1 MKSSAHDVMERQG
14 KSTSVETVELMCEI
28 IEKQNKIIRDQEII
42 IGELGGL
49 ALEEEICEAYYLIH
63 DELGL

>member
-1 MKSSAHDVMERQG
+1 MKSSPHDARERLS
-14 KSTSVETVELMCEI
+14 KVATVETVELMCEI
-28 IEKQNKIIRDQEII
+28 IEKQNKIIRDQEIV

-49 ALEEEICEAYYLIH
+49 ALEEEICEVDYLIH